1 MRDDLRSGRGTRTR
15 RNNNPRRQRMLHFLR
30 LFALI
35 ALGLAAGLASADDF
49 HRGRNP
55 APPKVILD
63 TDFNTISDD
72 GQALAMLAQ
81 LDAAGKLDLLGL
93 TVATGNAWLEQETSD
108 ALKAVE
114 RLGIERSIGVYV
126 GAKYPLLH
134 DYNSYLYEV
143 ATQGPAI
150 DYVGAYSSPPPTS
163 WRDLVAPPDGFA
175 THTRP
180 REQHAVDFIIE
191 QIHRYPHEVSILE
204 IAPPTNLAMAI
215 RKDPSI
221 VPLIKQVVT
230 MAGQIYV
237 AGNAYNDVAEFNWW
251 IDPEAV
257 QIVLRAAVPKVI
269 VPLDL
274 TNNVPMTKAV
284 FEQIANHR
292 PATPIT
298 KLFSD
303 AYAPF
308 FGSGPPP
315 FPLYIWD
322 TTALAYLVDPTFAT
336 DVRELWVDMSTTFDR
351 NYGKS
356 IVYLSNPYPSIPLLQ
371 PSKVVFALDTARF
384 YSFYADLLTRPVP
397 VRDSG
402 WQHGR

>member
-1 MRDDLRSGRGTRTR
+1 
-15 RNNNPRRQRMLHFLR
+15 MLHTLR
-30 LFALI
+30 LFALL
-35 ALGLAAGLASADDF
+35 ALALAAGSAGADDVSRS
-49 HRGRNP
+49 HRP

-81 LDAAGKLDLLGL
+81 LDAAGALDLLGV

-114 RLGIERSIGVYV
+114 RLGIEHSIGVYE

-134 DYNSYLYEV
+134 DYDAYLDEV
-143 ATQGPAI
+143 ATFGPAV
-150 DYVGAYSSPPPTS
+150 DYVGAFSSPPPTS
-163 WRDLVAPPDGFA
+163 PSDIVPPPDGFA

-180 REQHAVDFIIE
+180 QAQHAVDFIIE
-191 QIHRYPHEVSILE
+191 QVHRHPHEVSILE

-215 RKDPSI
+215 RKDPTI
-221 VPLIKQVVT
+221 VPLIKQIVT

-237 AGNAYNDVAEFNWW
+237 PGNAYDDAAEFNWW
-251 IDPEAV
+251 ADPEAV
-257 QIVLRAAVPKVI
+257 KIVLRAPIPRVI

-274 TNNVPMTKAV
+274 TNNVPLTKPV
-284 FEQIANHR
+284 YEQIANHR

-298 KLFSD
+298 RLFAD

-308 FGSGPPP
+308 FGSAPPP
-315 FPLYIWD
+315 YPLFIWD

-336 DVRELWVDMSTTFDR
+336 ATRDLWVDMNTTFDA

-356 IVYLSNPYPSIPLLQ
+356 LVYESNPKPSIPLLQ
-371 PSKVVFALDTARF
+371 PSKVVFAFDTARF
-384 YSFYADLLTRPVP
+384 YAFYVDLLTRPVP
-397 VRDSG
+397 VHDDHDHDHA
-402 WQHGR
+402 HGGGGR

>member
-1 MRDDLRSGRGTRTR
+1 
-15 RNNNPRRQRMLHFLR
+15 MLLTLR
-30 LFALI
+30 LFALAALALVAGI
-35 ALGLAAGLASADDF
+35 ANADDL

-81 LDAAGKLDLLGL
+81 LDAAGKLDLLGV
-93 TVATGNAWLEQETSD
+93 TIATGNAWLEQETSD

-114 RLGIERSIGVYV
+114 RLGIDRSVGVYV

-134 DYNSYLYEV
+134 DYDAYLYEV
-143 ATQGPAI
+143 ATLGAPI
-150 DYVGAYSSPPPTS
+150 DYVGAFASPPPTS
-163 WRDLVAPPDGFA
+163 PSDLVPPPDGFA

-180 REQHAVDFIIE
+180 RSQRAVDFIIE
-191 QIHRYPHEVSILE
+191 QIHRYPHQVSILE

-215 RKDPSI
+215 REDPGI

-237 AGNAYNDVAEFNWW
+237 AGNAYNDIPEFNWW
-251 IDPEAV
+251 TDPEAV
-257 QIVLRAAVPKVI
+257 KIVLRAAIPKVI

-274 TNNVPMTKAV
+274 TNNVPLTKSV
-284 FEQIANHR
+284 YLQIANHR
-292 PATPIT
+292 PVTPIT
-298 KLFSD
+298 RLYTD

-308 FGSGPPP
+308 FGSAPPP
-315 FPLYIWD
+315 YPLYIWD
-322 TTALAYLVDPTFAT
+322 TTALGYLVDPTFAT
-336 DVRELWVDMSTTFDR
+336 ATRTLWVDMSTTFDA

-356 IVYLSNPYPSIPLLQ
+356 IVYDSDPTPAIPLLQ
-371 PSKVVFALDTARF
+371 PSTVVFAFDTARF
-384 YSFYADLLTRPVP
+384 YAFYVDLLTRPVP
-397 VRDSG
+397 VRVDG
-402 WQHGR
+402 GREH

>member
-1 MRDDLRSGRGTRTR
+1 
-15 RNNNPRRQRMLHFLR
+15 MLHTLR
-30 LFALI
+30 PYA
-35 ALGLAAGLASADDF
+35 LAALALVAASASADDF
-49 HRGRNP
+49 HRGHDP

-81 LDAAGKLDLLGL
+81 LDAAGKLDLLGVA
-93 TVATGNAWLEQETSD
+93 VATGNAWLEQETSD

-114 RLGIERSIGVYV
+114 RLGIERSVGVYV
-126 GAKYPLLH
+126 GAKYGLLH
-134 DYNSYLYEV
+134 DYPAYLDEV
-143 ATQGPAI
+143 AKFGPAV
-150 DYVGAYSSPPPTS
+150 DYVGAFSSPPPTS
-163 WRDLVAPPDGFA
+163 PGDIVPPPDGLA

-180 REQHAVDFIIE
+180 RRQHAVDFMIE
-191 QIHRYPHEVSILE
+191 QIHRYPHQVSILE
-204 IAPPTNLAMAI
+204 IAPPTNLALAI
-215 RKDPSI
+215 RKDPTI

-237 AGNAYNDVAEFNWW
+237 AGNAYNDAAEFNWW
-251 IDPEAV
+251 ADPEAV
-257 QIVLRAAVPKVI
+257 KIVLRAAVPKVI

-274 TNNVPMTKAV
+274 TNNVPLTKPV
-284 FEQIANHR
+284 YQQIANHQ

-298 KLFSD
+298 KLFAD

-336 DVRELWVDMSTTFDR
+336 ATRDLWVDMSTTFDA

-356 IVYLSNPYPSIPLLQ
+356 IVYDANPAPAIPLLQ
-371 PSKVVFALDTARF
+371 PSKVVFAIDTARF
-384 YSFYADLLTRPVP
+384 YAFYADLLTRPVP
-397 VRDSG
+397 VHRDNG
-402 WQHGR
+402 H

>member
-1 MRDDLRSGRGTRTR
+1 
-15 RNNNPRRQRMLHFLR
+15 MLHYLR
-30 LFALI
+30 LVALI
-35 ALGLAAGLASADDF
+35 AIVLAAGPASANDF
-49 HRGRNP
+49 HRGRQP

-81 LDAAGKLDLLGL
+81 LDAAGRLDLLGI

-114 RLGIERSIGVYV
+114 RLGIERSVGVYV
-126 GAKYPLLH
+126 GSKFPLLH

-143 ATQGPAI
+143 ATQGAPI
-150 DYVGAYSSPPPTS
+150 DYVGAFASPPPTS
-163 WRDLVAPPDGFA
+163 RSDLVAPPDGFA

-180 REQHAVDFIIE
+180 QDQHAIDFIIE
-191 QIHRYPHEVSILE
+191 QVHRYPHEVSILE

-230 MAGQIYV
+230 MAGQIY
-237 AGNAYNDVAEFNWW
+237 APGNAYNDVAEFNWW
-251 IDPEAV
+251 ADPEAV

-269 VPLDL
+269 LPLDL
-274 TNNVPMTKAV
+274 TNNVPMTKSV
-284 FEQIANHR
+284 YQQIANHR
-292 PATPIT
+292 PVTPIT
-298 KLFSD
+298 HLFAN
-303 AYAPF
+303 AYADF
-308 FGSGPPP
+308 FGSAPAPY
-315 FPLYIWD
+315 PLYIWD
-322 TTALAYLVDPTFAT
+322 TTALAYLVDPTFAI

-356 IVYLSNPYPSIPLLQ
+356 IVYVSNPYPSIPLLQ
-371 PSKVVFALDTARF
+371 PSKVVFAFDTARF
-384 YSFYADLLTRPVP
+384 YAFYADLLTRPVP
-397 VRDSG
+397 VNIN
-402 WQHGR
+402 GRGR

>member
-1 MRDDLRSGRGTRTR
+1 
-15 RNNNPRRQRMLHFLR
+15 MLQHLR
-30 LFALI
+30 LFALA
-35 ALGLAAGLASADDF
+35 ALAVTAASAGASDLY
-49 HRGRNP
+49 RGHEP

-81 LDAAGKLDLLGL
+81 LDAAGKLDLLGVA
-93 TVATGNAWLEQETSD
+93 VATGNAWLEQETSD

-126 GAKYPLLH
+126 GAKYGLLH
-134 DYNSYLYEV
+134 DYAAYLDEV
-143 ATQGPAI
+143 ATFGPPV
-150 DYVGAYSSPPPTS
+150 DYVGAFSSPPPTS
-163 WRDLVAPPDGFA
+163 PSDLVAPPDGFA
-175 THTRP
+175 THTLPQR
-180 REQHAVDFIIE
+180 QHAVDFMIE
-191 QIHRYPHEVSILE
+191 QIHRYPHQVSILE

-237 AGNAYNDVAEFNWW
+237 PGNAYNDAAEFNWW
-251 IDPEAV
+251 ADPEAV
-257 QIVLRAAVPKVI
+257 KIVLRAAVPKVI

-274 TNNVPMTKAV
+274 TNNVPLTKSV
-284 FEQIANHR
+284 FQQIAYHQ

-298 KLFSD
+298 KLFAD

-308 FGSGPPP
+308 FGSAPPP
-315 FPLYIWD
+315 YPLYIWD

-336 DVRELWVDMSTTFDR
+336 ATRDLWVDMDTTFDA

-356 IVYLSNPYPSIPLLQ
+356 IVYDTNPKPAIPLLTQ
-371 PSKVVFALDTARF
+371 SKVVLAFDTARF
-384 YSFYADLLTRPVP
+384 YAFYADLLTRPVP
-397 VRDSG
+397 VHLNRG
-402 WQHGR
+402 HAH

>member
-1 MRDDLRSGRGTRTR
+1 
-15 RNNNPRRQRMLHFLR
+15 MLHHLR
-30 LFALI
+30 LLALVGL
-35 ALGLAAGLASADDF
+35 ALAAGSAGADDF
-49 HRGRNP
+49 HRGRSP

-81 LDAAGKLDLLGL
+81 LDAAGKLDLLGV

-114 RLGIERSIGVYV
+114 RLGIEHSVGVYV
-126 GAKYPLLH
+126 GSKYPLLH
-134 DYNSYLYEV
+134 DYDSYLDEV
-143 ATQGPAI
+143 ATFGPPI
-150 DYVGAYSSPPPTS
+150 DYVGAFASPPPTS
-163 WRDLVAPPDGFA
+163 RSDLVPPPDGFA

-180 REQHAVDFIIE
+180 QAEHAVDFLIE
-191 QIHRYPHEVSILE
+191 QIHRYPHQVSILE

-215 RKDPSI
+215 RKDPGI

-251 IDPEAV
+251 TDPESV
-257 QIVLRAAVPKVI
+257 KIVLRANIPKVI
-269 VPLDL
+269 LPLDL
-274 TNNVPMTKAV
+274 TNNVPLTKAV

-292 PATPIT
+292 PVTPIT
-298 KLFSD
+298 KLYTD
-303 AYAPF
+303 AYASF

-315 FPLYIWD
+315 FPLFIWD

-336 DVRELWVDMSTTFDR
+336 ASRDLWVDMSTTFDA

-356 IVYLSNPYPSIPLLQ
+356 IVYETNPKPTIPLLQ
-371 PSKVVFALDTARF
+371 PSKVVFAFDTARF
-384 YSFYADLLTRPVP
+384 YAFYVDLLTRPVP
-397 VRDSG
+397 VHDN
-402 WQHGR
+402 GR

>member
-1 MRDDLRSGRGTRTR
+1 MKF
-15 RNNNPRRQRMLHFLR
+15 HLR
-30 LFALI
+30 LFALV
-35 ALGLAAGLASADDF
+35 LLPLAAATAMADGV
-49 HRGRNP
+49 HRDHPP

-81 LDAAGKLDLLGL
+81 LDAAGTLDLLGI

-114 RLGIERSIGVYV
+114 RLGIEHSVGVYV

-134 DYNSYLYEV
+134 DYAAYLDEV
-143 ATQGPAI
+143 ATFGPAI
-150 DYVGAYSSPPPTS
+150 DYVGAFASPPPTS
-163 WRDLVAPPDGFA
+163 PSDLVPPPDGFA

-180 REQHAVDFIIE
+180 QRQHAVDFLIE
-191 QIHRYPHEVSILE
+191 QIHRYPHQVSILE
-204 IAPPTNLAMAI
+204 IAPPTNLALAI
-215 RKDPSI
+215 RKDPTI
-221 VPLIKQVVT
+221 VPLIKQIVT

-237 AGNAYNDVAEFNWW
+237 AGNAYNDAGEFNWW
-251 IDPEAV
+251 ADPESV
-257 QIVLRAAVPKVI
+257 KVVLRAAVPKVI

-274 TNNVPMTKAV
+274 TNDVPLTKPV
-284 FEQIANHR
+284 FLQIANHR
-292 PATPIT
+292 PVTPIT
-298 KLFSD
+298 RLYTD

-315 FPLYIWD
+315 YPLYIWD

-336 DVRELWVDMSTTFDR
+336 ATRDLWVDMDTTFDA

-356 IVYLSNPYPSIPLLQ
+356 IVYDANPKPGIPLLQ
-371 PSKVVFALDTARF
+371 PSKVVLAFDTARF
-384 YSFYADLLTRPVP
+384 YAFYVDLLTRPVP
-397 VRDSG
+397 VRGEGD
-402 WQHGR
+402 RR

>member
-1 MRDDLRSGRGTRTR
+1 
-15 RNNNPRRQRMLHFLR
+15 MLHCLR
-30 LFALI
+30 LLTLI
-35 ALGLAAGLASADDF
+35 ALALVAGSASADDF
-49 HRGRNP
+49 HRGHHP

-81 LDAAGKLDLLGL
+81 LDAAGQLDLLGI

-114 RLGIERSIGVYV
+114 RLGIERSVGVYV

-134 DYNSYLYEV
+134 DYNAYLLEV
-143 ATQGPAI
+143 AKFGPPI
-150 DYVGAYSSPPPTS
+150 DYVGAFSSPPPTS
-163 WRDLVAPPDGFA
+163 SSDLIPPPDGLA

-180 REQHAVDFIIE
+180 QRQHAIDFIIE
-191 QIHRYPHEVSILE
+191 QIHRYPHQVSILE

-221 VPLIKQVVT
+221 VPLIKQIVT

-237 AGNAYNDVAEFNWW
+237 PGNAYNDAGEFNWW
-251 IDPEAV
+251 ADPEAV

-269 VPLDL
+269 LPLDL
-274 TNNVPMTKAV
+274 TNKVPLTKPV

-292 PATPIT
+292 PTTPIT
-298 KLFSD
+298 RLFAD

-308 FGSGPPP
+308 FGSAPPP
-315 FPLYIWD
+315 YPLYIWD
-322 TTALAYLVDPTFAT
+322 TTALAYLVDPSFAT
-336 DVRELWVDMSTTFDR
+336 ATRDLWVDIDTTFDA

-356 IVYLSNPYPSIPLLQ
+356 IVYESNPYPSIPVLQ
-371 PSKVVFALDTARF
+371 PSKVVFSFDNARF
-384 YSFYADLLTRPVP
+384 YAFYVDLLTRPVP
-397 VRDSG
+397 VVDNGGHR
-402 WQHGR
+402 H

>member
-1 MRDDLRSGRGTRTR
+1 
-15 RNNNPRRQRMLHFLR
+15 MLLELR
-30 LFALI
+30 LCALV
-35 ALGLAAGLASADDF
+35 ALSLAAGFASADES
-49 HRGRNP
+49 HRGRDP

-81 LDAAGKLDLLGL
+81 LDAAGKLDLLGV

-114 RLGIERSIGVYV
+114 RLGIDRSVGVYV

-134 DYNSYLYEV
+134 DYDSYLDEV
-143 ATQGPAI
+143 ATFGAAI
-150 DYVGAYSSPPPTS
+150 DYVGAFASPPPTS
-163 WRDLVAPPDGFA
+163 RSDLVAPPDGFA

-180 REQHAVDFIIE
+180 QAQHAVDFLIE
-191 QIHRYPHEVSILE
+191 QIHRYPHQVSILE

-215 RKDPSI
+215 RKDPGI

-251 IDPEAV
+251 TDPESV
-257 QIVLRAAVPKVI
+257 KIVLRAAVPKVI
-269 VPLDL
+269 LPLDL
-274 TNNVPMTKAV
+274 TNNVPLTKPV
-284 FEQIANHR
+284 YLQIANHR
-292 PATPIT
+292 PVTPIT
-298 KLFSD
+298 KLYTD

-308 FGSGPPP
+308 FGSAPAPY
-315 FPLYIWD
+315 PLYIWD

-336 DVRELWVDMSTTFDR
+336 TTRDLWVDMSTTFDA

-356 IVYLSNPYPSIPLLQ
+356 IVYDSNPTPSIPLLQ
-371 PSKVVFALDTARF
+371 SSKVVFAFDTARF
-384 YSFYADLLTRPVP
+384 YAFYVDLLTRPVP
-397 VRDSG
+397 V
-402 WQHGR
+402 HGGH

>member
-1 MRDDLRSGRGTRTR
+1 
-15 RNNNPRRQRMLHFLR
+15 MLHHLR
-30 LFALI
+30 LLALV
-35 ALGLAAGLASADDF
+35 GLALVAGSAGADDF

-81 LDAAGKLDLLGL
+81 LDAAGKLDLLGI

-114 RLGIERSIGVYV
+114 RLGIEHSVGVYV
-126 GAKYPLLH
+126 GSKYPLLH
-134 DYNSYLYEV
+134 DYDSYLDEV
-143 ATQGPAI
+143 ATFGPPI
-150 DYVGAYSSPPPTS
+150 DYVGAFASPPPTS
-163 WRDLVAPPDGFA
+163 RSDLVPPPDGFA

-180 REQHAVDFIIE
+180 QAQHGVDFLIE
-191 QIHRYPHEVSILE
+191 QIHRYPHQVSILE

-251 IDPEAV
+251 TDPESV
-257 QIVLRAAVPKVI
+257 KIVLRAAIPKVI
-269 VPLDL
+269 LPLDL
-274 TNNVPMTKAV
+274 TNNVPLTKAV
-284 FEQIANHR
+284 FQQIASHR
-292 PATPIT
+292 PVTPIT
-298 KLFSD
+298 KLYTD

-315 FPLYIWD
+315 YPLYIWD

-336 DVRELWVDMSTTFDR
+336 ASRDLWVDMSTTFDA

-356 IVYLSNPYPSIPLLQ
+356 LVYESNPKPSIPLLQ
-371 PSKVVFALDTARF
+371 PSKVVFAFDTTRF
-384 YSFYADLLTRPVP
+384 YAFYVDLLTRPVP
-397 VRDSG
+397 VHDNG
-402 WQHGR
+402 H

>member
-1 MRDDLRSGRGTRTR
+1 
-15 RNNNPRRQRMLHFLR
+15 MLQHLR
-30 LFALI
+30 LCALMALAFA
-35 ALGLAAGLASADDF
+35 AASAVADDV

-81 LDAAGKLDLLGL
+81 LDAAGKLDLLGVA
-93 TVATGNAWLEQETSD
+93 VATGNAWLEQETSD

-114 RLGIERSIGVYV
+114 RLGIERSVGVYV

-134 DYNSYLYEV
+134 DYDSYLLEV
-143 ATQGPAI
+143 ATLGPAI
-150 DYVGAYSSPPPTS
+150 DYVGAFASPPPTS
-163 WRDLVAPPDGFA
+163 PADLVPPPDGFA
-175 THTRP
+175 THTRAQ
-180 REQHAVDFIIE
+180 RQHAADFIIE
-191 QIHRYPHEVSILE
+191 QVHRYPHQVSILE

-215 RKDPSI
+215 RKDPTI

-237 AGNAYNDVAEFNWW
+237 AGNAYNDAAEFNWW
-251 IDPEAV
+251 TDPESV

-274 TNNVPMTKAV
+274 TNNVPLTKPV
-284 FEQIANHR
+284 YQQIANHV
-292 PATPIT
+292 PSTPVT
-298 KLFSD
+298 RLFAD

-315 FPLYIWD
+315 YPLYIWD

-336 DVRELWVDMSTTFDR
+336 ATRDLWVDMSTTFDA

-356 IVYLSNPYPSIPLLQ
+356 IVHETNPYPAIPVLQ
-371 PSKVVFALDTARF
+371 PSKVVFAFDTARF
-384 YSFYADLLTRPVP
+384 YAFYADLLTRPVP
-397 VRDSG
+397 VRG
-402 WQHGR
+402 HGD

>member
-1 MRDDLRSGRGTRTR
+1 
-15 RNNNPRRQRMLHFLR
+15 MLHQFR
-30 LFALI
+30 LLALI
-35 ALGLAAGLASADDF
+35 ALALAAGPACADDF
-49 HRGRNP
+49 HRGHPP

-81 LDAAGKLDLLGL
+81 LDAAGRLDLLGV
-93 TVATGNAWLEQETSD
+93 TIATGNAWLEQETSD

-114 RLGIERSIGVYV
+114 RLGIDRTVGVYV

-134 DYNSYLYEV
+134 DYHSYLYEV
-143 ATQGPAI
+143 ATLGPAI
-150 DYVGAYSSPPPTS
+150 DYVGAFSSPPPTS
-163 WRDLVAPPDGFA
+163 PSDLVAPPDGFA

-180 REQHAVDFIIE
+180 QQQHAIDFIIE
-191 QIHRYPHEVSILE
+191 QVRRYPHQVSILE

-215 RKDPSI
+215 RKDPGI
-221 VPLIKQVVT
+221 VPLIRQVVT
-230 MAGQIYV
+230 MAGQVYV
-237 AGNAYNDVAEFNWW
+237 AGNAYDDAAEFNWW
-251 IDPEAV
+251 TDPEAV

-269 VPLDL
+269 LPLDL
-274 TNNVPMTKAV
+274 TNTVPLTKAV
-284 FEQIANHR
+284 YQQIADHR

-298 KLFSD
+298 RLFAA

-336 DVRELWVDMSTTFDR
+336 ATRDLWLDMSTTFDA

-356 IVYLSNPYPSIPLLQ
+356 IVHESDPTPSIPLLQ
-371 PSKVVFALDTARF
+371 PSKVVFAFDTARF
-384 YSFYADLLTRPVP
+384 YAFYADLLTRPVP
-397 VRDSG
+397 VRDNG
-402 WQHGR
+402 GHGR

>member
-1 MRDDLRSGRGTRTR
+1 MLPSLRMFTLVALALAATAANADDL
-15 RNNNPRRQRMLHFLR
+15 
-30 LFALI
+30 
-35 ALGLAAGLASADDF
+35 
-49 HRGRNP
+49 HRGRSP

-81 LDAAGKLDLLGL
+81 LDAAGRLDLLGV

-114 RLGIERSIGVYV
+114 RLGIERSVGVYV

-134 DYNSYLYEV
+134 DDASYLDEV
-143 ATQGPAI
+143 ATLGPPI
-150 DYVGAYSSPPPTS
+150 DYVGAFSSRPPTS
-163 WRDLVAPPDGFA
+163 SADLVAPPDGFA

-180 REQHAVDFIIE
+180 QRQHAIDFIIE
-191 QIHRYPHEVSILE
+191 QVHRYPHEVSILE

-215 RKDPSI
+215 RKDPTI

-251 IDPEAV
+251 TDPESV
-257 QIVLRAAVPKVI
+257 KIVLRAAIPKVI
-269 VPLDL
+269 LPLDL
-274 TNNVPMTKAV
+274 TNNVPLTKAV
-284 FEQIANHR
+284 FQQIANHV

-298 KLFSD
+298 RLYAD

-322 TTALAYLVDPTFAT
+322 TTALAYLVDPSFAT
-336 DVRELWVDMSTTFDR
+336 ATRDLWVDMSTTFDA

-356 IVYLSNPYPSIPLLQ
+356 IVYDTNPMPTIALLQ
-371 PSKVVFALDTARF
+371 PSKVVFAFDTARF
-384 YSFYADLLTRPVP
+384 YAFYADLLTRPVP
-397 VRDSG
+397 VHDNG
-402 WQHGR
+402 GAGH

>member
-1 MRDDLRSGRGTRTR
+1 
-15 RNNNPRRQRMLHFLR
+15 MLHCLR
-30 LFALI
+30 LLTLI
-35 ALGLAAGLASADDF
+35 ALALAAGSASADEV

-81 LDAAGKLDLLGL
+81 LDAAGGLDLLGV

-114 RLGIERSIGVYV
+114 RLGIERSVGVYV

-134 DYNSYLYEV
+134 DYDAYLFEV
-143 ATQGPAI
+143 AKLGPAI
-150 DYVGAYSSPPPTS
+150 DYVGAFSSAPPTS
-163 WRDLVAPPDGFA
+163 ASDLVPPPDGFA

-180 REQHAVDFIIE
+180 QRQHAIDFIIE
-191 QIHRYPHEVSILE
+191 QVHRYPHQVSILE
-204 IAPPTNLAMAI
+204 IAPPTNLALAI

-237 AGNAYNDVAEFNWW
+237 AGNAYNDAAEFNWW
-251 IDPEAV
+251 TDPEAV
-257 QIVLRAAVPKVI
+257 QVVLRAAVPKVI

-274 TNNVPMTKAV
+274 TNNVPLTRQV
-284 FEQIANHR
+284 YQQIANHQ

-298 KLFSD
+298 KLFAD

-315 FPLYIWD
+315 YPLYIWD
-322 TTALAYLVDPTFAT
+322 TTALAYLVDPSFAT
-336 DVRELWVDMSTTFDR
+336 AARDLWVDMSTTFDA

-356 IVYLSNPYPSIPLLQ
+356 IVYESNPYPSIPLLQ
-371 PSKVVFALDTARF
+371 PSRVVFAFDTARF
-384 YSFYADLLTRPVP
+384 YAFYADLLTRPVP
-397 VRDSG
+397 V
-402 WQHGR
+402 HGTGGQGH

>member
-1 MRDDLRSGRGTRTR
+1 
-15 RNNNPRRQRMLHFLR
+15 MLLKLR
-30 LFALI
+30 LCALI
-35 ALGLAAGLASADDF
+35 ALSLAAGFATADDS
-49 HRGRNP
+49 HRGRDP

-81 LDAAGKLDLLGL
+81 LDAAGKLDLLGV

-114 RLGIERSIGVYV
+114 RLGIDRSVGVYV

-134 DYNSYLYEV
+134 DYDAYLDEV
-143 ATQGPAI
+143 ARFGAPI
-150 DYVGAYSSPPPTS
+150 DYVGAFASPPPTS
-163 WRDLVAPPDGFA
+163 PGDIVAPPDGFA

-180 REQHAVDFIIE
+180 QRQHAVDFLIE
-191 QIHRYPHEVSILE
+191 QIHRYPHQVSILE

-215 RKDPSI
+215 RKDPGI

-251 IDPEAV
+251 TDPESV
-257 QIVLRAAVPKVI
+257 KIVLRAAVPKVI
-269 VPLDL
+269 LPLDL
-274 TNNVPMTKAV
+274 TNDVPLTKPV
-284 FEQIANHR
+284 YLQIANHR
-292 PATPIT
+292 PVTPIT
-298 KLFSD
+298 KLYTD

-308 FGSGPPP
+308 FGSAPAPY
-315 FPLYIWD
+315 PLYIWD

-336 DVRELWVDMSTTFDR
+336 STRDLWVDMSTTFDA

-356 IVYLSNPYPSIPLLQ
+356 IVYDSNPTPTIPLLQ
-371 PSKVVFALDTARF
+371 PSKVVFAFDTARF
-384 YSFYADLLTRPVP
+384 YAFYVDLLTRPVP
-397 VRDSG
+397 V
-402 WQHGR
+402 HGGR

>member
-1 MRDDLRSGRGTRTR
+1 
-15 RNNNPRRQRMLHFLR
+15 MLLALR

-35 ALGLAAGLASADDF
+35 ALSLAAGFASADDS
-49 HRGRNP
+49 HRGRDP

-81 LDAAGKLDLLGL
+81 LDAAGKLDLLGV

-114 RLGIERSIGVYV
+114 RLGIDRSVGVYV

-134 DYNSYLYEV
+134 DYDSYLDEV
-143 ATQGPAI
+143 ATFGAPI
-150 DYVGAYSSPPPTS
+150 DYVGAFASPPPTS
-163 WRDLVAPPDGFA
+163 RSDLVAPPDGFA

-180 REQHAVDFIIE
+180 QAQHGVDFLIE
-191 QIHRYPHEVSILE
+191 QIRRYPHQVSILE
-204 IAPPTNLAMAI
+204 IAPPTNLALAI
-215 RKDPSI
+215 RKDPGI

-251 IDPEAV
+251 TDPESV
-257 QIVLRAAVPKVI
+257 KIVLRAAVPKVI
-269 VPLDL
+269 LPLDL
-274 TNNVPMTKAV
+274 TNNVPLTKPV
-284 FEQIANHR
+284 YLQIANHR
-292 PATPIT
+292 PVTPIT
-298 KLFSD
+298 RLYTD

-308 FGSGPPP
+308 FGSAPAPY
-315 FPLYIWD
+315 PLYIWD

-336 DVRELWVDMSTTFDR
+336 ATRDLWVDMSTTFDA

-356 IVYLSNPYPSIPLLQ
+356 IVYDSNPTPTIPLLQ
-371 PSKVVFALDTARF
+371 RSKVVFAFDTARF
-384 YSFYADLLTRPVP
+384 YAFYVDLLTRPVP
-397 VRDSG
+397 VRG
-402 WQHGR
+402 GR